1 MESPSALPSL
11 DQLLKEQGAD
21 QTLTDLI
28 LAILDRCGKI
38 ASALQG
44 TSVDKVG
51 SVNEFGDEQLT
62 VDVIAE
68 NLLRSWAQS
77 SEGSAV
83 RAVCSEED
91 IHLQECHK
99 NGEFILCWDPLDGS
113 SIIDCNWA
121 VGSIVSIWRIGHHGV
136 QWQGADTLIQKTGRQ
151 QVASLIVVYGPRT
164 TGVVAVNVDAGGIV
178 KEGTA
183 LDLEMKDNGK
193 FICRGK
199 PIIKPQAKIFS
210 PANLRAAQDLPAYK
224 QLIEFWMEKRYTLRY
239 TGGLVPDVYQIFVKQ
254 QGVFCNPA
262 SKAAPAKL
270 RMCFEVLAIA
280 LVVEAAGGRTSNG
293 QKSLLDV
300 AIEHM
305 DHRSALCCGSAD
317 EIKRM
322 EETFAALSG

>member
-1 MESPSALPSL
+1 MYVYICICIWLCVCL
-11 DQLLKEQGAD
+11 
-21 QTLTDLI
+21 
-28 LAILDRCGKI
+28 GKI

-136 QWQGADTLIQKTGRQ
+136 QWQGADTLIQKTGNFT
-151 QVASLIVVYGPRT
+151 PNNHPT
-164 TGVVAVNVDAGGIV
+164 
-178 KEGTA
+178 
-183 LDLEMKDNGK
+183 DLRVHIN
-193 FICRGK
+193 I
-199 PIIKPQAKIFS
+199 
-210 PANLRAAQDLPAYK
+210 
-224 QLIEFWMEKRYTLRY
+224 
-239 TGGLVPDVYQIFVKQ
+239 
-254 QGVFCNPA
+254 
-262 SKAAPAKL
+262 
-270 RMCFEVLAIA
+270 
-280 LVVEAAGGRTSNG
+280 
-293 QKSLLDV
+293 
-300 AIEHM
+300 
-305 DHRSALCCGSAD
+305 
-317 EIKRM
+317 
-322 EETFAALSG
+322 